1 MKSSKRLEIS
11 NTINKL
17 LVEYTPTTCRFE
29 FEDWILNLLREIKIQ
44 GNKLNN
50 LDTTFRY
57 RDIYMTFLPGN
68 NLFNATV
75 VNQNGKL
82 FEYTLCLKKFLEMNY
97 GVASLNEADEV
108 LNISD
113 CDLEL
118 MAMQIT
124 DIMVDFG
131 EYPLMLCCI
140 KPAHT
145 PQEMSENP

>member
-29 FEDWILNLLREIKIQ
+29 FEDWILNLLRELKAH
-44 GNKLNN
+44 GKKLDHF
-50 LDTTFRY
+50 DTTFRY
-57 RDIYMTFLPGN
+57 KDIYINFLPGN
-68 NLFNATV
+68 NLFNATI
-75 VNQNGKL
+75 VNQHGKL
-82 FEYTLCLKKFLEMNY
+82 LEYTLCLKKFLELNY
-97 GVASLNEADEV
+97 GVASLTEANEV

-124 DIMVDFG
+124 DIIIDFG
-131 EYPLMLCCI
+131 DYPLMLCCI

-145 PQEMSENP
+145 PQELSGNP